1 MTNEELAQAIQGGER
16 ERLPELWEQVQ
27 KLARYWANR
36 YVRAIVA
43 NGQDTNSRELSE
55 DFFQC
60 GYIAM
65 IAAVDTFDSTAEGSF
80 SSWYSLYLR
89 REIRSL
95 MGWRSRQDP
104 RTGESVTVISDA
116 MAHAS
121 SLDAPIGDDLDGT
134 TLQDTIPDTED
145 QYEDADRRVFN
156 EQLHNALDD
165 ALGTLPDEESTAI
178 RGTYYDGLTLRRMAD
193 RDGVTL
199 ERVRQ
204 RQTKGI
210 RHIRQGKM
218 MRKLR
223 SFACSDSD
231 IYAAGLHNTRL
242 ASFKY
247 SGISSTERAAFL
259 LADGKI

>member
-1 MTNEELAQAIQGGER
+1 VTNEELVQAIQGGER
-16 ERLPELWEQVQ
+16 DRLPELWEQVQ
-27 KLARYWANR
+27 KLARYWSNR
-36 YVRAIVA
+36 YARATVV
-43 NGQDTNSRELSE
+43 NGQDTNSRELFE

-65 IAAVDTFDSTAEGSF
+65 IAAVETFDSAAGGSF
-80 SSWYSLYLR
+80 SSWYSLYMR
-89 REIRSL
+89 REVRNL
-95 MGWRSRQDP
+95 MGWRSRPDP
-104 RTGESVTVISDA
+104 KTGESVTVISDA
-116 MAHAS
+116 MAYAS
-121 SLDAPIGDDLDGT
+121 SLDAPIGDDLDGK
-134 TLQDTIPDTED
+134 TLEDTILDTED
-145 QYEDADRRVFN
+145 QYEDADRRIFN

-178 RGTYYDGLTLRRMAD
+178 RGTYYDGLTLRKMAE

-204 RQTKGI
+204 RQAKGL

-218 MRKLR
+218 MKRLR

-231 IYAAGLHNTRL
+231 IYAAGLHNTGL
-242 ASFKY
+242 SSFKY
-247 SGISSTERAAFL
+247 SGLSSTERAAFL